1 MILFPTKGAPC
12 WPVLLVIL
20 FLGLPPLAAA
30 PMGPTL
36 HFDYGR
42 GNSASN
48 PLLNFMYFVPLI
60 SPEPVAVFTNAG
72 NTQCARVLSLQC
84 RTNGVFF
91 SATCEFEMAG
101 AGVERNVFDKT
112 TFIQSH
118 DTQLKSGKIMTH
130 QLAAINVEGS
140 GRGSLEVEGILTNGE
155 PAVTEVRLRFDGRGR
170 RSPVTVVLEDLAC
183 RDGVMRHEN
192 EMVARVNQLAFRQQA
207 GKPEMEVTLASVKAK
222 EAGDGFWQNLVGGLK
237 GMAAN
242 LFLPP
247 LRVAAD
253 GHEAMM
259 NFGLALALEKPV
271 FTFPLA
277 VRLEG
282 APTRIRPA
290 GGDAKN

>member
-1 MILFPTKGAPC
+1 
-12 WPVLLVIL
+12 
-20 FLGLPPLAAA
+20 
-30 PMGPTL
+30 
-36 HFDYGR
+36 
-42 GNSASN
+42 
-48 PLLNFMYFVPLI
+48 
-60 SPEPVAVFTNAG
+60 
-72 NTQCARVLSLQC
+72 
-84 RTNGVFF
+84 
-91 SATCEFEMAG
+91 
-101 AGVERNVFDKT
+101 
-112 TFIQSH
+112 
-118 DTQLKSGKIMTH
+118 
-130 QLAAINVEGS
+130 VEGS
-140 GRGSLEVEGILTNGE
+140 GCGSLEVEGILTNGE